1 MAQPNVKLNS
11 GGNPNQK
18 QEDGLVENITN
29 TVSDLASQGAEYVHN
44 AVGDLP
50 NTVSNLASQGAE
62 YAQNLA
68 SQGSEYVENLSGNL
82 NDLTS
87 RGSAMLENRLNSLE
101 DGLNTVIREW
111 DEEKSITAGA
121 AGLAA
126 IGLVLGSKVDKKWFA
141 LSAIAGGLF
150 AAHKYSNGAAIPA
163 LKKLAGDLGG
173 GLGMGGNGSGNR
185 RSVGTRIHENSNL
198 RPSDLSSLDR
208 SGNQG
213 SSQNAGNWNQSGSN
227 LSGSRSN
234 DGGNRNQNYG
244 ENSSSNRNPM

>member
-1 MAQPNVKLNS
+1 MAQSNVKLNS
-11 GGNPNQK
+11 GGNPNQS
-18 QEDGLVENITN
+18 QGEGFVENITN
-29 TVSDLASQGAEYVHN
+29 TVSDLASQGAEFVQN

-50 NTVSNLASQGAE
+50 NTVNNLASQGAE

-87 RGSAMLENRLNSLE
+87 RGSQMLENRLSSLE

-173 GLGMGGNGSGNR
+173 GLGMGANIGGN

-208 SGNQG
+208 SNNQG
-213 SSQNAGNWNQSGSN
+213 GNSNQGGSN

-234 DGGNRNQNYG
+234 DGGNRNQNNG
-244 ENSSSNRNPM
+244 GNSSSNRNPM